1 MSFKLTIEV
10 PDTKLMGTLRLL
22 NGHKV
27 YVESTEQYKAGWKD
41 PRKKSGAKKGDKNP
55 HSRAGS
61 RLTMTG
67 KTAREDTVIAKGIV
81 LFEKL
86 EKRMGIGAVT
96 VKDFREILV
105 QNGHPRAVAQR
116 SVTEGFLSYP
126 DG

>member
-10 PDTKLMGTLRLL
+10 PDSKLMATLRTL

-27 YVESTEQYKAGWKD
+27 HVESTEQYKHGWVD
-41 PRKKSGAKKGDKNP
+41 PRGKKSEKVNT
-55 HSRAGS
+55 HSRAAS

-67 KTAREDTVIAKGIV
+67 KVAQEGTIIAESMV

-86 EKRMGIGAVT
+86 EKRKGIGVVT
-96 VKDFREILV
+96 VADFREVLV
-105 QNGHPRAVAQR
+105 KNDKPRAVAQR
-116 SVTEGFLSYP
+116 CVTEKFLSYP